1 MKIYA
6 DIEQGTDEWKKLR
19 QGKFT
24 ASNFATLFMKK
35 TTAGYNDLIN
45 KVVFERLTGESPEEF
60 SNKWTDRGTE
70 LEPLALIAYSE
81 KTFNLVERVAFVE
94 LDEWTGCS
102 PDGLVGSVG
111 MVQAKCPKYSTL
123 MDYLI
128 SDTIPKDYAIQM
140 QGEMMCSGREWNDF
154 WVWHP
159 QFKPMLKRLE
169 RSETV
174 IKSIKEELEIA
185 IGEALNRI
193 EKLNGKH

>member
-24 ASNFATLFMKK
+24 ASKFADLFMKK

-60 SNKWTDRGTE
+60 SNKWTDRGNE
-70 LEPLALIAYSE
+70 LEGQALIAYSE

-94 LDEWTGCS
+94 LNDWVGCS
-102 PDGLVGSVG
+102 PDGLIGNVGL
-111 MVQAKCPKYSTL
+111 VQAKCPKYSTL

-128 SDTIPKDYAIQM
+128 SDSVPKDYMMQM
-140 QGEMMCSGREWNDF
+140 QGEMYVTGREWNDF

-159 QFKPMLKRLE
+159 QFKPMLKRVE
-169 RSETV
+169 RSESV
-174 IKSIKEELEIA
+174 IKSIQEELELAIA
-185 IGEALNRI
+185 EAEKRI
-193 EKLNGKH
+193 AKLQ